1 MASPILMPRAGQSMT
16 EGKIVVWLKKEGD
29 AVQRGEPLLEIETDK
44 ANLEVEALDEGVL
57 RKIFNQEGEVIPVLG
72 VIGVIGGKDEKIDFE
87 AIQAA
92 EVTPEDAAEEEPPAA
107 GSDAPRETPSDPGAT
122 SGRSTAGETSQLDA
136 GPAIKTAG
144 AAIAI
149 ESRPAHRV
157 FASPLARKIALERG
171 VALENLSGTG
181 PRGRILRRDVEHAP
195 AGGNGQPYGKGA
207 VALDGGEKP
216 YPPASPRPPS
226 SVPLEKMRRAIANAL
241 QQSKQNIPHF
251 YATVP
256 IDVSAAL
263 ERRQVF
269 RAQGAKIS
277 INDMVVR
284 ACSLA
289 LQDEPR
295 VNCRVSPD
303 HIDYPSDV
311 NIGIAVGSEDG
322 LVVPVVLRAQSLDLP
337 GTASESRRVIEA
349 ASAGKL
355 VGSGQGTFT
364 ISNLGMFGVE
374 SFTAII
380 NPPEGAILAVGA
392 VRNEVIPH
400 AGGFLPRAILRVTLS
415 SDHRAIDGLIAAR
428 FLGRL
433 KHLLEH
439 PERL

>member
-1 MASPILMPRAGQSMT
+1 
-16 EGKIVVWLKKEGD
+16 
-29 AVQRGEPLLEIETDK
+29 
-44 ANLEVEALDEGVL
+44 
-57 RKIFNQEGEVIPVLG
+57 
-72 VIGVIGGKDEKIDFE
+72 VIGVIGGKDEEIDFE

-92 EVTPEDAAEEEPPAA
+92 KVTPEDAEEEETSAT
-107 GSDAPRETPSDPGAT
+107 GSKAPSETSTDQGTVA
-122 SGRSTAGETSQLDA
+122 GRSTTGESSRLDA
-136 GPAIKTAG
+136 GPVTTTAG
-144 AAIAI
+144 PAIAI
-149 ESRPAHRV
+149 GSRPAHRL

-181 PRGRILRRDVEHAP
+181 PRGRILRRDVERAP
-195 AGGNGQPYGKGA
+195 VGGNGQPSEKGV
-207 VALDGGEKP
+207 VAFDGGEKP
-216 YPPASPRPPS
+216 YPPPSPRPPS

-251 YATVP
+251 YATVS

-263 ERRQVF
+263 ERRQIF
-269 RAQGAKIS
+269 RTQGAKIS

-284 ACSLA
+284 GCAIA

-303 HIDYPSDV
+303 HIEYPSDV
-311 NIGIAVGSEDG
+311 NIGIAVGSDEG
-322 LVVPVVLRAQSLDLP
+322 LLVPVVLRAQSLDLP

-355 VGSGQGTFT
+355 IGSGQGTFT

-392 VRNEVIPH
+392 VRTEVIPRG
-400 AGGFLPRAILRVTLS
+400 GGFLPRAILKVTLS

-428 FLGRL
+428 FLARL

>member
-1 MASPILMPRAGQSMT
+1 MASPVLMPRAGQSMT

-29 AVQRGEPLLEIETDK
+29 IVQRGEPLLEIETDK

-57 RKIFNQEGEVIPVLG
+57 RKIVCQEGEVVPVLA

-92 EVTPEDAAEEEPPAA
+92 EVTPEGAAEEQTPVAE
-107 GSDAPRETPSDPGAT
+107 SKAPGKT
-122 SGRSTAGETSQLDA
+122 SVDRGVVAGRSSTGDSSRVDA
-136 GPAIKTAG
+136 GPVAATAPT
-144 AAIAI
+144 AVTV
-149 ESRPAHRV
+149 ESRPAHRL
-157 FASPLARKIALERG
+157 FASPLARKVALERG
-171 VALENLSGTG
+171 IALENLRGTG
-181 PRGRILRRDVEHAP
+181 PRGRILRRDVERAP
-195 AGGNGQPYGKGA
+195 LGGNGRPSAKG
-207 VALDGGEKP
+207 VAASEGSEKP
-216 YPPASPRPPS
+216 YPPPSPRPAP

-251 YATVP
+251 YATVS

-263 ERRQVF
+263 DRRQDF

-284 ACSLA
+284 ACTLA

-303 HIDYPSDV
+303 HIEYPSDV
-311 NIGIAVGSEDG
+311 NIGIAVGSDDG

-349 ASAGKL
+349 ASSGKL
-355 VGSGQGTFT
+355 IGSGQGTFT

-392 VRNEVIPH
+392 VRTEVIPH
-400 AGGFLPRAILRVTLS
+400 GGGFLPRAILRVTLS